1 MRNANL
7 LMMGCLLSY
16 TAAAAQEQPRVLKGG
31 AHVLGETAEQFYSE
45 GYVGELLRACQA
57 GDWKS
62 VNHIYNSPDHSSKSA
77 AKDICAKQMLAK
89 GRAASGERV
98 EYQGGGDPETLRA
111 DKFLLDGGRL
121 VKIAMVYNASVA
133 NFEGS
138 HAKSYAELLAGLQEA
153 YGAPT
158 KSYTEEVVN
167 TYGVKYDARRA
178 GWMGKQD
185 VISVTEQP
193 GANGW
198 TEIVAETI
206 AEFNRAARAPK
217 SANPLQ

>member
-1 MRNANL
+1 M
-7 LMMGCLLSY
+7 
-16 TAAAAQEQPRVLKGG
+16 
-31 AHVLGETAEQFYSE
+31 
-45 GYVGELLRACQA
+45 
-57 GDWKS
+57 
-62 VNHIYNSPDHSSKSA
+62 
-77 AKDICAKQMLAK
+77 
-89 GRAASGERV
+89 

-178 GWMGKQD
+178 VWMGKQD